1 MAPML
6 YRLSLALFAMQAGF
20 HGFTASLPLALARS
34 GVADSEIGLIVGV
47 AALIQVPAAFLG
59 GALVDRFGG
68 LRLLGAGALA
78 YLVGAVVLLLPGVD
92 AAVDRLPFI
101 VARISQGIGIALTL
115 PAALSLV
122 PRLLPGERRGFGLA
136 FVGSAHTLTLV
147 ALPPLSLAILGTDR
161 SLATV
166 TLVVAAFVV
175 AGAAMLF
182 LFPLRLRPPDA
193 PLQDGRRLRFSFRRS
208 WIPPLLVTLLYVSHW
223 GVVTAYLPQRAE
235 FAGADVGLFFA
246 ADGLAVLAFRIP
258 SGWLADR
265 VQPRWLILVGLS
277 LTAVAIALLVLPPT
291 TPLLIAAGG
300 LTGAGA
306 GLVLTPLL
314 VEMSRRSTDAD
325 RGSAFAMLSASLAA
339 ALVLGSIGV
348 APIIESAGFEATILA
363 SIAGL
368 VVATLVA
375 LVDPKLGS
383 RDALVA
389 APAGD

>member
-1 MAPML
+1 ML

-193 PLQDGRRLRFSFRRS
+193 PLPDGRRLRFSFRRS
-208 WIPPLLVTLLYVSHW
+208 WIPPLLVTLLDVSHW
-223 GVVTAYLPQRAE
+223 GV
-235 FAGADVGLFFA
+235 
-246 ADGLAVLAFRIP
+246 
-258 SGWLADR
+258 
-265 VQPRWLILVGLS
+265 
-277 LTAVAIALLVLPPT
+277 
-291 TPLLIAAGG
+291 
-300 LTGAGA
+300 
-306 GLVLTPLL
+306 
-314 VEMSRRSTDAD
+314 
-325 RGSAFAMLSASLAA
+325 
-339 ALVLGSIGV
+339 
-348 APIIESAGFEATILA
+348 
-363 SIAGL
+363 
-368 VVATLVA
+368 
-375 LVDPKLGS
+375 
-383 RDALVA
+383 
-389 APAGD
+389 